1 MKEAKLFR
9 TNLSLITINEMASL
23 LVNSSN
29 NSVAVCNANSV
40 VRGGRAASMAS
51 ILNSMTHKICDGYP
65 LSKAL
70 NVLYGVK
77 QERVDGYNLFH
88 QTVKDGLDS
97 KVSHYFFGNL
107 EEVTEKMIE
116 ELKKIYPE
124 ISIKGFHCPPMLD
137 VDEFLVDEYL
147 NLLDNTNADIIWVSL
162 GFPKQEKFMQY
173 IMANKKNEFNILGV
187 GNVFDWVAKTK
198 YKAPDIFANNGFEW
212 IFRFSQEPIRL
223 ARRYIIDNTLFI
235 VFFLKQYFKG
245 NDAF

>member
-1 MKEAKLFR
+1 M
-9 TNLSLITINEMASL
+9 
-23 LVNSSN
+23 
-29 NSVAVCNANSV
+29 
-40 VRGGRAASMAS
+40 
-51 ILNSMTHKICDGYP
+51 
-65 LSKAL
+65 
-70 NVLYGVK
+70 
-77 QERVDGYNLFH
+77 
-88 QTVKDGLDS
+88 
-97 KVSHYFFGNL
+97 
-107 EEVTEKMIE
+107 
-116 ELKKIYPE
+116 
-124 ISIKGFHCPPMLD
+124 
-137 VDEFLVDEYL
+137 DEYL

>member
-1 MKEAKLFR
+1 
-9 TNLSLITINEMASL
+9 
-23 LVNSSN
+23 
-29 NSVAVCNANSV
+29 
-40 VRGGRAASMAS
+40 
-51 ILNSMTHKICDGYP
+51 
-65 LSKAL
+65 
-70 NVLYGVK
+70 
-77 QERVDGYNLFH
+77 
-88 QTVKDGLDS
+88 
-97 KVSHYFFGNL
+97 
-107 EEVTEKMIE
+107 MIQ

>member
-1 MKEAKLFR
+1 MKEATLFR

-40 VRGGRAASMAS
+40 VRGGRSKGMAFM
-51 ILNSMTHKICDGYP
+51 LNSMTHKICDGYP

-70 NVLYGVK
+70 NVLYGVE

-88 QTVKDGLDS
+88 QTVKEGLVN
-97 KVSHYFFGNL
+97 KTSHYFFGNI

-173 IMANKKNEFNILGV
+173 IMANKKNEINILGV
-187 GNVFDWVAKTK
+187 GNVFDCGAKTK
-198 YKAPDIFANNGFEW
+198 YKAPDIFANNGLEW